1 METIIGLLFILLP
14 FIFKLIGKKLEQ
26 AGKSETADKMKKFAQ
41 YIGTDDEQ
49 QEEVFT
55 QEEHMTVDPVVEP
68 VIPVVEPVIP
78 VVEPVVPVIEPV
90 RMTVTENV
98 QRQVPPAPKQTRKPI
113 LFEEPEKKAEKI
125 DPKKLVVYSEIM
137 KPKYT
142 E

>member
-14 FIFKLIGKKLEQ
+14 FIFKLIGKKLEK

-55 QEEHMTVDPVVEP
+55 QEEHMTVD
-68 VIPVVEPVIP
+68 PVVEPVIP

>member
-68 VIPVVEPVIP
+68 VIPVVEPV
-78 VVEPVVPVIEPV
+78 VPVIEPV

>member
-26 AGKSETADKMKKFAQ
+26 AGKLETADKMKEFAQ
-41 YIGTDDEQ
+41 YIGTGDEQ

-68 VIPVVEPVIP
+68 VI
-78 VVEPVVPVIEPV
+78 PVIEPV

>member
-26 AGKSETADKMKKFAQ
+26 AGKSETADKMKEFAQ
-41 YIGTDDEQ
+41 YIGTDEEQ

-68 VIPVVEPVIP
+68 VI
-78 VVEPVVPVIEPV
+78 PVIEPV